1 MSQLIVPY
9 LRQDSL
15 RDERMLFVRTE
26 GILQTMIKAPLILA
40 GLIVVSMVIP
50 IQNSFSSTRG
60 LDLIVYSDGSTHVF
74 SEIEVDPLQT
84 DFEVKLFGTEIDN
97 FLAVGENE
105 FLLSTEIIG
114 DTALVETF
122 GSSTVSIN
130 YDSHDLVSKEGRI
143 WTFDIDSPSE
153 FSLLMPQNAVIV
165 GMSNFPLSMEVVNEQ
180 SRLILPSGQ
189 TQIDYIFGTLTPDPT
204 PIPPTP
210 NPSENGTSIDS
221 IMIAIGGVIVAA
233 GVGGAIMIRKSK
245 RKASMPQIAKPESI
259 IESKPQTVTPLDAET
274 IFKLRPDLREDDKE
288 IIKFLFKNGGEAKE
302 SELRKKFLQP
312 RTTMWRAVKRLERQ
326 GIIEIE
332 KKELQ
337 NLVRLTKKLEEE
349 E

>member
-40 GLIVVSMVIP
+40 GLIVISIAIP

-97 FLAVGENE
+97 FIAVGENE

-189 TQIDYIFGTLTPDPT
+189 IQIDYIFGTLT

-221 IMIAIGGVIVAA
+221 TMIAIGGAIVAA

-245 RKASMPQIAKPESI
+245 RKAPKPQIAKLEPT

-288 IIKFLFKNGGEAKE
+288 IVKFLFENGGEAKE